1 MDEARLRFILA
12 RGMLR
17 TVLARYAETPPQAL
31 NFTYG
36 TRGKPALLNHPLQF
50 NLAHSG
56 DLLLLALTSGHELGV
71 DVEQIRPLPHLAT
84 MAQDN
89 FSPVE
94 VKALY
99 LLPEDQR
106 EIAFLKIWTRKE
118 AFIKAT
124 GDGFK
129 RPLASFDVSIDEPA
143 QLLRAEGEDI
153 QQWTLYHLALETG
166 YVGALC
172 INNGS
177 LRIMSQQF
185 RKLSS

>member
-1 MDEARLRFILA
+1 VRFIEA

-17 TVLARYAETPPQAL
+17 TILARYAESPPQSL
-31 NFTYG
+31 NFVYG
-36 TRGKPALLNHPLQF
+36 ARGKPALLNHPLQF

-94 VKALY
+94 VHALY
-99 LLPEDQR
+99 GLPQDQH
-106 EIAFLKIWTRKE
+106 ETAFLKIWTRKE

-129 RPLASFDVSIDEPA
+129 CPLASFDVSIDEPA
-143 QLLRAEGEDI
+143 HLLRVEGEDI
-153 QQWTLYHLALETG
+153 QRWTLHHLALEPE
-166 YVGALC
+166 YVGAVC
-172 INNGS
+172 ISDGS
-177 LRIMSQQF
+177 LRIMSRQF
-185 RKLSS
+185 SKLSS